1 MHEHTSHND
10 QASAL
15 RRLAMNVPH
24 TVSAAPTYCWTVTSG
39 KGGVGKSVFAMNFAI
54 ALSESGRKVLLVD
67 ADENLG
73 KLDVM
78 FGISPKHRIT
88 DLLSESVSLADAV
101 TEVRPN
107 LFLLAG
113 SSGSPNYP
121 EISLQER
128 NAFIASVRGSFNG
141 ITDVVFDTGAG
152 IQEKVL
158 SYAVT
163 ADQVIVVSH
172 YEPVAILDAYA
183 VIKMITAKRSDASL
197 NIVMNKSLSATECDD
212 AAEKLRTAV
221 KHFLSRD
228 VRYLGIV
235 PNDPAVSRSIVAQ
248 VPLAVASPASAAS
261 LCIRSIAH
269 AISGRAIHEYQ
280 QEAVYA

>member
-15 RRLAMNVPH
+15 RRLAKNAPR
-24 TVSAAPTYCWTVTSG
+24 TVSGAPSYCWTVTSG
-39 KGGVGKSVFAMNFAI
+39 KGGVGKSVFAMNFAV
-54 ALSESGRKVLLVD
+54 ALSEAGRKVLLVD

-78 FGISPKHRIT
+78 FGVSPKHRIP
-88 DLLSESVSLADAV
+88 DILSESVSIADAAI
-101 TEVRPN
+101 EVRPG

-121 EISLQER
+121 EITMHER
-128 NAFIASVRGSFNG
+128 IAFIAAARTSFAG
-141 ITDVVFDTGAG
+141 VTDVVFDTGAG
-152 IQEKVL
+152 IQERVL
-158 SYAVT
+158 SYAVA

-197 NIVMNKSLSATECDD
+197 NIVMNKSLSATECDE

-248 VPLAVASPASAAS
+248 APLAVASPASAAS

-269 AISGRAIHEYQ
+269 AISGKLIHEHQ